1 MSFTCGG
8 PPEPHSFKALKDIRI
23 KGSCEASVQR
33 DIDPVS
39 RTTPSVLF
47 PSGFSN
53 ICCSFKLWHIYQFT
67 GLFKY
72 MCTDAFKPLGVSI
85 VVAFRWDISSWCIDS
100 ERDEQFIPIKL
111 NIGVNAYVRCAIQ
124 MCNTDEHIWSSWCW
138 FQFVLL
144 DCCHPIKTEPLN
156 VSIKN
161 QLWAFL
167 RCCGSC
173 RTKSKFQKKINRK
186 SRNLPAA
193 VICFY
198 GSCDMCDT
206 MHIIILREQS
216 VVCTQIQKSLS

>member
-1 MSFTCGG
+1 MILKQLDAQCTDQSLILCSHSIMSFTCGG

-39 RTTPSVLF
+39 RTTLSVLF

-85 VVAFRWDISSWCIDS
+85 VVAFRWDISSWCFDS

-111 NIGVNAYVRCAIQ
+111 NIGVNVYVRCAIQ
-124 MCNTDEHIWSSWCW
+124 MNISEIADVDFS
-138 FQFVLL
+138 L
-144 DCCHPIKTEPLN
+144 CC
-156 VSIKN
+156 
-161 QLWAFL
+161 
-167 RCCGSC
+167 
-173 RTKSKFQKKINRK
+173 
-186 SRNLPAA
+186 
-193 VICFY
+193 
-198 GSCDMCDT
+198 
-206 MHIIILREQS
+206 
-216 VVCTQIQKSLS
+216 